1 MTIGTTQF
9 FKKNSE
15 LFSRLNEDLKSQI
28 EVEIPTFN
36 QYANVSSKLIND
48 FFSLLSFFHIL

>member
-1 MTIGTTQF
+1 MY
-9 FKKNSE
+9 SDM
-15 LFSRLNEDLKSQI
+15 NEDLKSQI

-48 FFSLLSFFHIL
+48 FLSKKNFQ